1 LSILTNPLY
10 DATDEVVMLYPPV
23 VKRVAQLLDEYRGR
37 FMAADDNDW
46 EARRVEE
53 IALLLDAMDM
63 LTPPGP
69 DWDPDAR
76 NARLDELWRLDDPS
90 KP

>member
-37 FMAADDNDW
+37 FMAADDND
-46 EARRVEE
+46 
-53 IALLLDAMDM
+53 
-63 LTPPGP
+63 
-69 DWDPDAR
+69 
-76 NARLDELWRLDDPS
+76 
-90 KP
+90 